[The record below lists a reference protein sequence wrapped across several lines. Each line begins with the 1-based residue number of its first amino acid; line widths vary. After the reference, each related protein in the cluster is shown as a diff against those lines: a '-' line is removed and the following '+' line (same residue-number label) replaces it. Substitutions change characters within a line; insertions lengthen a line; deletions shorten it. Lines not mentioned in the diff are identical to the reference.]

1 MGSLQ
6 AQKEAAMKNKCPY
19 SHDGKCDIWV
29 DCEVL
34 RYAQD
39 ESNELLHSNWS
50 EIVYLLDRVR
60 TLEKYI
66 VSIGGKVPP
75 EE

>member
-1 MGSLQ
+1 M
-6 AQKEAAMKNKCPY
+6 ENRCPY
-19 SHDGKCDIWV
+19 SHDGRCDIWI
-29 DCEVL
+29 DYEVL

-39 ESNELLHSNWS
+39 ESNDLLHSNWN

-60 TLEKYI
+60 TLEQYI
-66 VSIGGKVPP
+66 VSIGGEVPL

>member
-29 DCEVL
+29 DYEGL

>member
-6 AQKEAAMKNKCPY
+6 AQKEAAMKNRCPY

-29 DCEVL
+29 DYEVL

-39 ESNELLHSNWS
+39 ESNALLHQNWS

>member
-29 DCEVL
+29 DYEVL
-34 RYAQD
+34 IYAQD

>member
-29 DCEVL
+29 DYEVL
-34 RYAQD
+34 RCAQD